1 MNDSPRAESDSGT
14 ESVPTCFRHPDRE
27 AYVRCNRCERRI
39 CPDCMREAPVGFHCV
54 SCVAEGQKSARG
66 ARTTF
71 GGKPVRGPYVTW
83 TVLALMAAG
92 FVAQLTSASTPLAAA
107 QSPLVRTLGMWG
119 VGIVGADQWYRLL
132 TAAFLHGSVWHILFN
147 GYATYILGP
156 QLERWLGHGRFAC
169 LWLLSALGG
178 SVLSLAV
185 TPAQLSIGASGAV
198 FGLFGALFVLG
209 RRMRVDIRF
218 VLVLLGINLL
228 LTFAVPQ
235 ISWTGHIGG
244 LVSGLVLGA
253 AYAYLPWSTGRLGEQ
268 TARRTRL
275 HAAATAAYAVLL
287 VVVAIASATVV
298 WQI

>member
-1 MNDSPRAESDSGT
+1 MSDSPRAESNSGAGP
-14 ESVPTCFRHPDRE
+14 VPTCFRHPDRE

-54 SCVAEGQKSARG
+54 SCVAEGQKNARG

-83 TVLALMAAG
+83 AVLALMAAG
-92 FVAQLTSASTPLAAA
+92 FVAQLGSAPNPLAAA

-132 TAAFLHGSVWHILFN
+132 TAAFLHGSIWHILFN

-156 QLERWLGHGRFAC
+156 QLERWLGHVRFAC

-178 SVLSLAV
+178 SVLSLVV

-228 LTFAVPQ
+228 LTFVVPQ

-244 LVSGLVLGA
+244 LVSGLALGA
-253 AYAYLPWSTGRLGEQ
+253 AYAYLPWSSGWAGEQ
-268 TARRTRL
+268 TVRRTRL
-275 HAAATAAYAVLL
+275 HTAATAAYAVLL
-287 VVVAIASATVV
+287 VVVAVVSATVI
-298 WQI
+298 WQV